1 MPNREE
7 LSYLFDCTG
16 PTVIGFV
23 GPNGSG
29 KSSIVE
35 AAGFEGV
42 SPGSPLFKGR
52 MAIDP
57 QTGGIALPIINP
69 DDIARGIAAANPDLT
84 VDECNARAFTEA
96 NEIRQLYARAG
107 IDFAFETVGSH
118 PSKVE
123 FLEEMRTRGYTTA
136 VLFVSTKDPAINLR
150 RVALRVS
157 YGGHDV
163 PPEKVVERYER
174 TMKLLPRYFIAAD
187 YMSIYDNS
195 VDSVRGCG
203 GGAVLLLTKQLDR
216 VKLTAAG
223 KASPWLKERMNGL
236 I

>member
-1 MPNREE
+1 MSNREE

-35 AAGFEGV
+35 ALGFEGV
-42 SPGSPLFKGR
+42 NPGSSFFKGR
-52 MAIDP
+52 ATINP
-57 QTGGIALPIINP
+57 QTGGVLMPVVNP
-69 DDIARGIAAANPDLT
+69 DDIAKAIAVAHPDLT
-84 VDECNARAFTEA
+84 VGECNVRAFNEA
-96 NEIRQLYARAG
+96 NAIRQLYARAG

-118 PSKVE
+118 PSKIE
-123 FLEEMRTRGYTTA
+123 FLEELRERGYTTG

-150 RVALRVS
+150 RVAQRVS
-157 YGGHDV
+157 LGGHDV
-163 PPEKVVERYER
+163 PPEKVMERYER
-174 TMKLLPRYFIAAD
+174 TMQLLPRYFIAAD

-195 VDSVRGCG
+195 VDSVKNG
-203 GGAVLLLTKQLDR
+203 GQGGKLLLMKQLDR
-216 VKLTAAG
+216 VEITAAG
-223 KASPWLKERMNGL
+223 KASPWLKKRMNGL